1 MPWVKTEYGERYDFT
16 AKELVILDNAG
27 YVFED
32 PEGWANDPDG
42 AEAVLMKAIPI
53 YYRLRGKSIGDLTVR
68 GATFFSAIKDY
79 LADIVPH
86 QYRLPGPIPTEEEN
100 KAMARA
106 AKTVRS
112 LPQPRGATQDSFRP
126 VAR

>member
-1 MPWVKTEYGERYDFT
+1 MPWVKTEYGRRYDFT
-16 AKELVILDNAG
+16 VKELIILDDAG
-27 YVFED
+27 YVFEN
-32 PEGWANDPDG
+32 PGLYVNNPDG
-42 AEAVLMKAIPI
+42 AEEALMKAIPI
-53 YYRLRGKSIGDLTVR
+53 YYRLRGETIGDLTVR

-106 AKTVRS
+106 AKTIRS
-112 LPQPRGATQDSFRP
+112 LPQPRGASQGASDP
-126 VAR
+126 LAR